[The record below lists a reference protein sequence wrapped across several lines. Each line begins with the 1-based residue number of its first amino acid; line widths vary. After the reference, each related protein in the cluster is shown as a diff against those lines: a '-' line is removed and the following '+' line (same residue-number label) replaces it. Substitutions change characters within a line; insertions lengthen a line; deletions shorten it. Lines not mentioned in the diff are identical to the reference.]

1 MANESLRQ
9 YVSQLQTEFVEDGIY
24 KVPPGPSNARSRIPI
39 KLKKNFQKDE
49 NFKELWGRISKKT
62 RYFVTVN
69 SQKLIDGCA
78 QEIAKLNIQ
87 SPK

>member
-1 MANESLRQ
+1 MKAYAST
-9 YVSQLQTEFVEDGIY
+9 SASY
-24 KVPPGPSNARSRIPI
+24 KPNLWRTAFIKPASPSNARSRIPI